1 MAAKTYMKDSRNPYS
16 TGVLV
21 GNYVEDKFGA
31 AKTKKILKGAELAL
45 SAGICKVEDDD
56 VGGHRFMTLT
66 DPDGFLFSN
75 DIISQIF
82 FYVSE

>member
-31 AKTKKILKGAELAL
+31 EIAEKEVSKKQL
-45 SAGICKVEDDD
+45 D
-56 VGGHRFMTLT
+56 
-66 DPDGFLFSN
+66 
-75 DIISQIF
+75 
-82 FYVSE
+82 